1 MRWLTP
7 VSSTTLVHS
16 GMALSLRSTLQELIN
31 RAMNKYVM
39 EFIGTFFL
47 VLTIG
52 MSVIAGGSGVIPP
65 LAIGSVLMVMIFA
78 GGHISGGHYN
88 PAVTLGVWMRGRT
101 ETKDVVPY
109 MIFQTAGAL
118 IAAIVVKYLDPAA
131 VVHPHVLA
139 AFPALLAEFLF
150 TFALVFVVINTATA
164 NGTSGNSFYGIAI
177 GFTVLASAIA
187 MGSVTVGAF
196 NPAVAVGVSV
206 MGMVAWSQL
215 WVFFVANF
223 LGGAAAALTF
233 KF

>member
-1 MRWLTP
+1 
-7 VSSTTLVHS
+7 
-16 GMALSLRSTLQELIN
+16 MALRLPLTLQESIS

-52 MSVIAGGSGVIPP
+52 MSVVAGGSGVIPP

-118 IAAIVVKYLDPAA
+118 IAATVVKYLDPTA

-139 AFPALLAEFLF
+139 VFPALLAEFLF

-164 NGTSGNSFYGIAI
+164 KGTSGNSFYGLAI
-177 GFTVLASAIA
+177 GFTVLAGAFA
-187 MGSVTVGAF
+187 MGSVTPGAF

-233 KF
+233 KFLCPTDK